1 LKNGI
6 FVLFYAIFSIIK
18 MRNLPSLKQLQYFL
32 ALSEHRHFGRAAAAC
47 FLSQSAFS
55 HAIRELEETLG
66 ACLVDR
72 TNRSVV
78 ITNTGRDVAVQARL
92 CVQDAESLLD
102 IARTDGMPLTG
113 KLVLGVI
120 PTIAPFLLPRIIP
133 ALRREHP
140 DLELYLHEDKTAALE
155 ASLADGTVDAL
166 LLALPW
172 PLRNAETQ
180 KLFNDPFHL
189 AYCRNTKHVDPE
201 NFRTNRL
208 TSPSILLLK
217 DGHCLRDHALD
228 ACNIKNLDTVNR
240 FSATSLL
247 TLVEMV
253 DADLGVTFIPEMA
266 IHSGLLKGTRV
277 KTRPL
282 PKGNQREIGL
292 AWRKNSGREKDFRLL
307 GDFIRTHAGLLQQ

>member
-1 LKNGI
+1 
-6 FVLFYAIFSIIK
+6 

-32 ALSEHRHFGRAAAAC
+32 ALNEHEHFGRAAAAC
-47 FLSQSAFS
+47 FVSQSAFS

-78 ITNTGRDVAVQARL
+78 ITNTGREVAVQARL

-102 IARTDGMPLTG
+102 LAGSDGKPLTG

-133 ALRREHP
+133 SLRREHAE
-140 DLELYLHEDKTAALE
+140 LELYLVEEQTATLE
-155 ASLADGTVDAL
+155 ESLADGSVDVV

-172 PLRNAETQ
+172 ALRNAETM
-180 KLFNDPFHL
+180 KLFDDPFHL

-201 NFRTNRL
+201 NFRVNRL
-208 TSPSILLLK
+208 TSPSILLLQ

-240 FSATSLL
+240 FSASSLL
-247 TLVEMV
+247 TLIEMV

-266 IHSGLLKGTRV
+266 INSGLLKGTRV
-277 KTRPL
+277 KTKPL
-282 PKGNQREIGL
+282 PKGNQRGIGL
-292 AWRKNSGREKDFRLL
+292 VWRKNSGHEKGFRIL
-307 GDFIRTHAGLLQQ
+307 GEFIRKHAALLQQ